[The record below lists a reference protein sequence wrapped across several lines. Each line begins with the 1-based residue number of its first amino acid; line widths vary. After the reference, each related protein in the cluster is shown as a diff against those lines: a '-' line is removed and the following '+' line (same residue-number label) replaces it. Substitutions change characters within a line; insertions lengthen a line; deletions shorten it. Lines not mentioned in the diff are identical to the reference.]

1 LQLQESLGLNYDLV
15 AGFDDS
21 NARFQGD
28 VRVQGMSAAQ
38 SKPAEPSMEEI
49 LASIRR
55 IISDD
60 QAAKAPDAP
69 PQPAAPVAARAPEPA
84 APVMPAPL
92 PLAPAR
98 AAQPVEEDD
107 EDIMDL
113 APKPLMRKEPEP
125 HMILDD
131 PVDND
136 LAFGEIEAHPVAIS
150 ALPPVLSAQ
159 SEFDAIMAAAEF
171 DAKPPS
177 PAPLAEAAP
186 PSIERLLSPST
197 DRVVTTAFSSLATT
211 VLANNARTLENLVEE
226 MMRPMIKTWLD
237 DNLPSIVERLI
248 KAEIERVARGGR

>member
-1 LQLQESLGLNYDLV
+1 
-15 AGFDDS
+15 
-21 NARFQGD
+21 
-28 VRVQGMSAAQ
+28 MSAAQ

-69 PQPAAPVAARAPEPA
+69 PAPPQPAAPVVARVPEPVAPVAPPPPQPA
-84 APVMPAPL
+84 APPMPP
-92 PLAPAR
+92 APAR
-98 AAQPVEEDD
+98 AAQPIEEDD

-136 LAFGEIEAHPVAIS
+136 LTFDEVKPESAPVS
-150 ALPPVLSAQ
+150 ALPPVLSSQ

-171 DAKPPS
+171 DATPPPPPPEPVAS
-177 PAPLAEAAP
+177 APA
-186 PSIERLLSPST
+186 ERLLSAST